1 MQQDTIGKVNFRI
14 QKSFTP
20 LELVC
25 HGPLDLQT
33 QLLQISWLAIRER
46 IISSISWKIKTHI
59 NKNDERVP
67 TFLKPLGVEIN
78 PNNP

>member
-33 QLLQISWLAIRER
+33 QLLQISWLAIRENHKLN
-46 IISSISWKIKTHI
+46 IME
-59 NKNDERVP
+59 NKNSYQQ
-67 TFLKPLGVEIN
+67 K
-78 PNNP
+78 

>member
-14 QKSFTP
+14 QKSFKP

-25 HGPLDLQT
+25 RGPLDLQT

-46 IISSISWKIKTHI
+46 IIKLNIMENKNSM

-67 TFLKPLGVEIN
+67 TFLIPIGIQVN

>member
-14 QKSFTP
+14 RKSFTP
-20 LELVC
+20 LELVFR
-25 HGPLDLQT
+25 GPLDLQT

-46 IISSISWKIKTHI
+46 IIKLNIMENKNSM

-67 TFLKPLGVEIN
+67 TFLIPIGIQVN